1 MVLNELSVESL
12 TPEQSESDVKQTI
25 NKLFWTW
32 FEYNLDREITIKKWV
47 INIKFKVKD
56 LEVVFKMLF
65 GPPPFASVS

>member
-1 MVLNELSVESL
+1 MVLNELNLSALE
-12 TPEQSESDVKQTI
+12 PEQSESVAKDTI
-25 NKLFWTW
+25 NRLFWTW
-32 FEYNLDREITIKKWV
+32 FQYNLDREITIKKWV